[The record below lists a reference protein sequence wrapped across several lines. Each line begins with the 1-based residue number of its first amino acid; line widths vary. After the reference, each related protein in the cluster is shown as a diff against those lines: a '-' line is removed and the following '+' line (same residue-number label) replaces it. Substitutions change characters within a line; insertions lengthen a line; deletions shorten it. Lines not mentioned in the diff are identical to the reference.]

1 MKRRTRISASF
12 TYLAV
17 ISLLAVVLLPF
28 YMIVITSLKVPAET
42 VAYPP
47 SLFPKAITLTHFRDI
62 LNPRI
67 YAFDRYFFNS
77 LKIALTTSI
86 ISTVIG
92 GMGAYA
98 LARLEFPGKM
108 AFKEST
114 LLVYM
119 FSGILLVVPLFR
131 IMSSIGMNDT
141 MWAVVLANTV
151 STLPAAIYMLTGY
164 FATIPESLEEA
175 ALIDGLRRVQV
186 IWKIVLP
193 LSVPA
198 ISSTFIYV
206 FMIAWNDFLFSFTF
220 LSSTDKMTLSI
231 GLRQLFG
238 SMDYVWG
245 RMMAASFLTAIPVV
259 AMFSLVEKFIAGGL
273 TSGGVKG

>member
-1 MKRRTRISASF
+1 MKRKTRLSASF

-28 YMIVITSLKVPAET
+28 YMIVITSLKVPVET

-47 SLFPKAITLTHFRDI
+47 SLFPKTITLMHFQDI

-77 LKIALTTSI
+77 LKIALTTSV
-86 ISTVIG
+86 ISTIIG

-164 FATIPESLEEA
+164 FATIPASLEEA

-220 LSSTDKMTLSI
+220 LSSTNKMTLSI

-245 RMMAASFLTAIPVV
+245 RMMAAAFLTAIPVV